1 MYRVIIVDDELSV
14 RNRLKT
20 RLEKQAGVF
29 EIVGCFENGFDA
41 LEGGIS
47 LSPDVLIT
55 DIRRPYIDGIEL
67 IRQFKRDLPLVQ
79 TIIVSGFDSFDYAKE
94 AISLGVIG
102 YLTKPVSSD
111 EFDAT
116 MNKAKEILDNQ
127 YQKDRNRKSL
137 EEKAQSSVRFLQS
150 EDLKRLITVKELTEN
165 LNGKLKNDGIDLSH
179 PYQLM
184 VVFDADKEN
193 LGFEQQEVLYFSLKN
208 TIQNELSDS
217 YVYYLFLNDNQLV
230 RLLEFDGKP
239 DEEWLMLK
247 LNETLARIKRGT
259 KISVSCGVS
268 DVRSQ
273 PINYRKIYRHAKRSL
288 EYRTVL
294 GTNAVFSFRDLEE
307 DNGEEKLT
315 NGKIDENEFKNLTYV
330 ISYGEKE
337 EAKRKI
343 KKMISQISTPQYR
356 ENYNYILSNILDAI
370 LKACISLSDFY
381 RSFDSHVEIL
391 ESLFQI
397 KTQSSLVEFFCQIID
412 RVVQVNESKRLSGL
426 QSSYDRILQFLEVN
440 YTNPNLSIEDVAN
453 ELAYS
458 VSYISAILKKNG
470 TTFTKV
476 TTDLRRKKALKLLS
490 DSNNRII
497 NIARDV
503 GYADPYYFSH
513 CFKKYTGRSPDE
525 YRKKK
530 LA

>member
-1 MYRVIIVDDELSV
+1 MYRVVIVDDELSV
-14 RNRLKT
+14 RNRLKA
-20 RLEKQAGVF
+20 RLEKRADVF

-55 DIRRPYIDGIEL
+55 DIRMPYIDGIEL
-67 IRQFKRDLPLVQ
+67 IRQFKMDLPLVQ

-94 AISLGVIG
+94 AISLGVLG
-102 YLTKPVSSD
+102 YLTKPISSD
-111 EFDAT
+111 EFNTAL
-116 MNKAKEILDNQ
+116 NKAKEILDNQ
-127 YQKDRNRKSL
+127 YQKDRDRKSL

-150 EDLKRLITVKELTEN
+150 EDLKRLITIKELTPN
-165 LNGKLKNDGIDLSH
+165 LSGKLKNDGIDLDH
-179 PYQLM
+179 PYQRM
-184 VVFDADKEN
+184 IIFDADKEN
-193 LGFEQQEVLYFSLKN
+193 LGFEQQEVLYFSLKK
-208 TIQNELSDS
+208 TIQKDFGDS
-217 YVYYLFLNDNQLV
+217 FIYYLFLNDNQLV
-230 RLLEFDGKP
+230 MLFELDTKL
-239 DEEWLMLK
+239 DEEWRILK
-247 LNETLARIKRGT
+247 LNGILAKIRRGT
-259 KISVSCGVS
+259 GISVSCGVS
-268 DVRSQ
+268 DVGNQ

-294 GTNAVFSFRDLEE
+294 GTNAVFSFQDLEE
-307 DNGEEKLT
+307 DNGDENKS
-315 NGKIDENEFKNLTYV
+315 NGKVDENEFKNLTYV

-337 EAKRKI
+337 EAKEKI
-343 KKMISQISTPQYR
+343 KKLIAQISTPQYR

-370 LKACISLSDFY
+370 LKACISLPDLY

-391 ESLFQI
+391 ESLYQI
-397 KTQSSLVEFFCQIID
+397 KTQSSLVDFFCQIID

-426 QSSYDRILQFLEVN
+426 KSSYDRILQFLEAN
-440 YTNPNLSIEDVAN
+440 YNNPNLSIEDVAN

-470 TTFTKV
+470 TTFTKI

-513 CFKKYTGRSPDE
+513 CFKKYRGRSPDE